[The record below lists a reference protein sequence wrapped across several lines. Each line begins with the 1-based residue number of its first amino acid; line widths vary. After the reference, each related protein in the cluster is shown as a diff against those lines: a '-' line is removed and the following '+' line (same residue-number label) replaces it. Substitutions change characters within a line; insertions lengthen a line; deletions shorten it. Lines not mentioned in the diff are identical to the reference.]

1 MDQYYNDLFDNDRI
15 DLKTASFDWQTK
27 AVAIDNTLLK
37 PRGYDHIAGTN
48 WSTLASEMKT
58 AVDFLRKNL
67 TVFGRNSL
75 SRWALK
81 DPRAMSS
88 KVLYMRY

>member
-48 WSTLASEMKT
+48 CFRNEN
-58 AVDFLRKNL
+58 R
-67 TVFGRNSL
+67 GRF
-75 SRWALK
+75 
-81 DPRAMSS
+81 PP
-88 KVLYMRY
+88 

>member
-1 MDQYYNDLFDNDRI
+1 MTTSLE
-15 DLKTASFDWQTK
+15 QT
-27 AVAIDNTLLK
+27 
-37 PRGYDHIAGTN
+37 
-48 WSTLASEMKT
+48 ASEMKT

-67 TVFGRNSL
+67 TVFERNSL